1 MPKRKGKDMAKKLV
15 SIFLSCS
22 LVFLFLAVALAQ
34 HSHDHGAP
42 SKARPKKAAP
52 QEARAKSF
60 AQTLNVEG
68 LKITFEVMAMDEHM
82 QHIQA
87 AKGGSHG
94 DAEHAKGHS
103 IMVTI
108 QDTASKEI
116 ISDAKV
122 MFSVSSPS
130 GAKESGKL
138 DWSGDHYGGGF
149 SPKEKGAYQVQ
160 LRIEGG
166 GMEREATF
174 TYEAK

>member
-1 MPKRKGKDMAKKLV
+1 MVKRLV
-15 SIFLSCS
+15 
-22 LVFLFLAVALAQ
+22 LVFLSGVMLIFFSGAAVAQ

-42 SKARPKKAAP
+42 SKAVPKKAAP
-52 QEARAKSF
+52 QEAREKSS

-68 LKITFEVMAMDEHM
+68 LKITFEVMAMDEHI

-94 DAEHAKGHS
+94 DADYAKSHS

-122 MFSVSSPS
+122 QYTLTRPS
-130 GAKESGKL
+130 GGKESGKL
-138 DWSGDHYGGGF
+138 EWSGDHYGGGF

>member
-1 MPKRKGKDMAKKLV
+1 MVKRLV
-15 SIFLSCS
+15 
-22 LVFLFLAVALAQ
+22 LVFLSGVMLIFFSGAAVAQ
-34 HSHDHGAP
+34 HGHDHGAP
-42 SKARPKKAAP
+42 SKAAPKKAASK
-52 QEARAKSF
+52 EARVKSS
-60 AQTLNVEG
+60 ARTLNVEG
-68 LKITFEVMAMDEHM
+68 LMIAFEVMAMDEHM
-82 QHIQA
+82 KHLSGRS
-87 AKGGSHG
+87 GGHG
-94 DAEHAKGHS
+94 EPDHSKSHS

-108 QDTASKEI
+108 QDTASREI

-122 MFSVSSPS
+122 IFSVSSPS

>member
-1 MPKRKGKDMAKKLV
+1 MVKRLV
-15 SIFLSCS
+15 
-22 LVFLFLAVALAQ
+22 LVFLSGVMLIFFSRAAVAQ

-42 SKARPKKAAP
+42 SKAVPKKAAP
-52 QEARAKSF
+52 QEAREKSS

-94 DAEHAKGHS
+94 DADHAKGHS

-108 QDTASKEI
+108 QDKASREI

>member
-1 MPKRKGKDMAKKLV
+1 MVKRLV
-15 SIFLSCS
+15 
-22 LVFLFLAVALAQ
+22 LVFLSGVMLIFFSGAAVAQ

-42 SKARPKKAAP
+42 SKAVPKKAAP
-52 QEARAKSF
+52 QEAREKSS

-68 LKITFEVMAMDEHM
+68 LKITFEVMSMGEHM
-82 QHIQA
+82 KHA
-87 AKGGSHG
+87 PKGSGHSET
-94 DAEHAKGHS
+94 EHSKGHS

-122 MFSVSSPS
+122 MFAVSSPS

>member
-1 MPKRKGKDMAKKLV
+1 MAKKLV

-22 LVFLFLAVALAQ
+22 LVFLFLAVAVAQ
-34 HSHDHGAP
+34 HSHDHGTP
-42 SKARPKKAAP
+42 SKAVPKKAAP
-52 QEARAKSF
+52 QEAREKSS

-68 LKITFEVMAMDEHM
+68 LKIMFEVMKMDEHM
-82 QHIQA
+82 QHIQT
-87 AKGGSHG
+87 AKGESHR
-94 DAEHAKGHS
+94 DADHAKSHS

-108 QDTASKEI
+108 QDKASREI

-122 MFSVSSPS
+122 QYTLTRPS
-130 GAKESGKL
+130 GGKESGKL

>member
-1 MPKRKGKDMAKKLV
+1 
-15 SIFLSCS
+15 
-22 LVFLFLAVALAQ
+22 
-34 HSHDHGAP
+34 
-42 SKARPKKAAP
+42 
-52 QEARAKSF
+52 
-60 AQTLNVEG
+60 TLNVEG
-68 LKITFEVMAMDEHM
+68 LMIAFEVMAMDEHM

-94 DAEHAKGHS
+94 EPDHSKSHS

-108 QDTASKEI
+108 QDTASREI

-122 MFSVSSPS
+122 IFSVSSPS

>member
-1 MPKRKGKDMAKKLV
+1 MVKRLV
-15 SIFLSCS
+15 
-22 LVFLFLAVALAQ
+22 LVFLSGVMLIFFSGAALAQ

-42 SKARPKKAAP
+42 SKAVPKKAAP
-52 QEARAKSF
+52 QEAREKSS

-94 DAEHAKGHS
+94 DADHAKSHS
-103 IMVTI
+103 IMITI
-108 QDTASKEI
+108 QDKASREI
-116 ISDAKV
+116 ISDAEV
-122 MFSVSSPS
+122 QYTLTRPS
-130 GAKESGKL
+130 GGKESGKL

-160 LRIEGG
+160 LRIESG

>member
-1 MPKRKGKDMAKKLV
+1 MVKRLV
-15 SIFLSCS
+15 
-22 LVFLFLAVALAQ
+22 LVFLSGVMLIFFSGAAVAQ

-42 SKARPKKAAP
+42 SKAVPKKAAP
-52 QEARAKSF
+52 QEAREKSS

-94 DAEHAKGHS
+94 DAEHSKGHS

-122 MFSVSSPS
+122 MFAVSSPS

>member
-1 MPKRKGKDMAKKLV
+1 
-15 SIFLSCS
+15 
-22 LVFLFLAVALAQ
+22 
-34 HSHDHGAP
+34 
-42 SKARPKKAAP
+42 
-52 QEARAKSF
+52 
-60 AQTLNVEG
+60 
-68 LKITFEVMAMDEHM
+68 
-82 QHIQA
+82 
-87 AKGGSHG
+87 
-94 DAEHAKGHS
+94 
-103 IMVTI
+103 MVTL

>member
-1 MPKRKGKDMAKKLV
+1 MVKRLV
-15 SIFLSCS
+15 
-22 LVFLFLAVALAQ
+22 LVFLSGVMLIFFSGAAVAQ

-52 QEARAKSF
+52 QEAREKSS

-94 DAEHAKGHS
+94 DADHAKSHS
-103 IMVTI
+103 IMVTL

>member
-1 MPKRKGKDMAKKLV
+1 MVKRLV
-15 SIFLSCS
+15 
-22 LVFLFLAVALAQ
+22 LVFLSGVMLIFFSGAALAQ

-42 SKARPKKAAP
+42 SKAVPKKAAP
-52 QEARAKSF
+52 QEAREKSS

-94 DAEHAKGHS
+94 DADHAKSHS
-103 IMVTI
+103 IMITI
-108 QDTASKEI
+108 QDKASREI
-116 ISDAKV
+116 ISDAEV
-122 MFSVSSPS
+122 QYTLTRPS
-130 GAKESGKL
+130 GGKESGKL

>member
-1 MPKRKGKDMAKKLV
+1 MAKKLV

-68 LKITFEVMAMDEHM
+68 LMIAFEVMAMDEHM
-82 QHIQA
+82 KHLSGRS
-87 AKGGSHG
+87 GGHG
-94 DAEHAKGHS
+94 EPDHSKSHS
-103 IMVTI
+103 IMVTV
-108 QDTASKEI
+108 QDMASKEI
-116 ISDAKV
+116 ISDARV
-122 MFSVSSPS
+122 QYTLTSPS
-130 GAKESGKL
+130 GEKETGKL
-138 DWSGDHYGGGF
+138 EWSGDHYAGGF

>member
-1 MPKRKGKDMAKKLV
+1 MVKRLV
-15 SIFLSCS
+15 
-22 LVFLFLAVALAQ
+22 LVFLSGVMLIFFSGAAVAQ

-68 LKITFEVMAMDEHM
+68 LMIAFEVMAMDEHM
-82 QHIQA
+82 RHIQA

-94 DAEHAKGHS
+94 DADHAKSHS
-103 IMVTI
+103 IMVTL

>member
-1 MPKRKGKDMAKKLV
+1 MVKRLV
-15 SIFLSCS
+15 
-22 LVFLFLAVALAQ
+22 LVFLSGVMLIFFSGAAVAQ

-42 SKARPKKAAP
+42 SKAVPKKAAP
-52 QEARAKSF
+52 QEAREKSS

-94 DAEHAKGHS
+94 DADHAKSHS

-122 MFSVSSPS
+122 QYTLTRPS
-130 GAKESGKL
+130 GGKESGKL
-138 DWSGDHYGGGF
+138 EWSGDHYGGGF

>member
-1 MPKRKGKDMAKKLV
+1 MVKRLV
-15 SIFLSCS
+15 
-22 LVFLFLAVALAQ
+22 LVFLSGVMLIFFSGAAVAQ

-42 SKARPKKAAP
+42 SKAVPKKAAP
-52 QEARAKSF
+52 QEARAKSS

-68 LKITFEVMAMDEHM
+68 LMIAFEVMAMDEHM

-94 DAEHAKGHS
+94 DADHAKSHS

-108 QDTASKEI
+108 QDKASREI

-122 MFSVSSPS
+122 QYTLTRPS
-130 GAKESGKL
+130 GGKESGKL
-138 DWSGDHYGGGF
+138 EWSGDHYGSGF

>member
-1 MPKRKGKDMAKKLV
+1 MRKRLG
-15 SIFLSCS
+15 
-22 LVFLFLAVALAQ
+22 LVFLSVLSLIFFSGAAVAQ

-42 SKARPKKAAP
+42 SKAVPKKAAP
-52 QEARAKSF
+52 QEAREKSS

-94 DAEHAKGHS
+94 DADHAKSHS
-103 IMVTI
+103 IMITI
-108 QDTASKEI
+108 QDKASREI

-122 MFSVSSPS
+122 QYTLTRPS
-130 GAKESGKL
+130 GGKESGKL

>member
-1 MPKRKGKDMAKKLV
+1 MPKKL
-15 SIFLSCS
+15 FLS
-22 LVFLFLAVALAQ
+22 FLFALLSFSISGVAMAQ
-34 HSHDHGAP
+34 HGSHSHGGTTMP
-42 SKARPKKAAP
+42 S
-52 QEARAKSF
+52 QQTDKSHKMGMKSNP
-60 AQTLNVEG
+60 AQSVTVEG
-68 LKITFEVMAMDEHM
+68 FKVSFEVMDMSAHM
-82 QHIQA
+82 SMTGMKGSPQHGEGHSQ
-87 AKGGSHG
+87 
-94 DAEHAKGHS
+94 GHS

>member
-1 MPKRKGKDMAKKLV
+1 MPSRGNKLT
-15 SIFLSCS
+15 IIILMGF
-22 LVFLFLAVALAQ
+22 FGVAYAGVAIAQ
-34 HSHDHGAP
+34 HGHDHGRSGAAP
-42 SKARPKKAAP
+42 SQKTTPREEAGSKGKAQSVNA
-52 QEARAKSF
+52 
-60 AQTLNVEG
+60 EG
-68 LKITFEVMAMDEHM
+68 LKVTLEVMSMGEHM
-82 QHIQA
+82 KHA

-94 DAEHAKGHS
+94 DADHAKSHS

-108 QDTASKEI
+108 QDKASREI

-122 MFSVSSPS
+122 QYTLTSPS
-130 GAKESGKL
+130 GGKETGKL
-138 DWSGDHYGGGF
+138 EWSGDHYAGGF

>member
-1 MPKRKGKDMAKKLV
+1 MRKRLG
-15 SIFLSCS
+15 
-22 LVFLFLAVALAQ
+22 LVFLSVLSLIFFSGTAVAQ
-34 HSHDHGAP
+34 HGHDHGAP
-42 SKARPKKAAP
+42 SKAAPKKAASK
-52 QEARAKSF
+52 EARVKSS
-60 AQTLNVEG
+60 ARTLNVEG
-68 LKITFEVMAMDEHM
+68 LMITFEVMAMDEHM

-94 DAEHAKGHS
+94 DADHAKSHS
-103 IMVTI
+103 IMITI
-108 QDTASKEI
+108 QDKASREI

-122 MFSVSSPS
+122 QYTLTRPS
-130 GAKESGKL
+130 GGKESGKL

>member
-1 MPKRKGKDMAKKLV
+1 MVKRLV
-15 SIFLSCS
+15 
-22 LVFLFLAVALAQ
+22 LVFLSGVMLIFFSGAAVAQ

-42 SKARPKKAAP
+42 SKAVPKKAAP
-52 QEARAKSF
+52 QEARGKSS

-68 LKITFEVMAMDEHM
+68 LKIMFEVMKMDEHM
-82 QHIQA
+82 QHIQT
-87 AKGGSHG
+87 AKGESHR
-94 DAEHAKGHS
+94 DADHAKSHS
-103 IMVTI
+103 IMVTM

-122 MFSVSSPS
+122 QYTLTRPS
-130 GAKESGKL
+130 GGKESGKL